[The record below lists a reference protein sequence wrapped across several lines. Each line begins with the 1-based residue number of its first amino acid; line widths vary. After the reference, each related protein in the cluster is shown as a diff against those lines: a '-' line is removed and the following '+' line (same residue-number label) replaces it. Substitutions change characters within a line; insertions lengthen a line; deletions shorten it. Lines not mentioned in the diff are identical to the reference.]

1 MQPGPS
7 TQHASAPTERTG
19 HSHRR
24 GVAHVLTVAA
34 ARAWCAAP
42 LLAAAATLGLQWV
55 CPRAL
60 ARPAAP
66 AHSSSARVVTKRRS
80 ARAPPLPSDAEL
92 ERRGAV
98 IGRIII
104 HNKNIFNLH
113 NPKDDHALFR
123 LANRLHRRTRRSLI
137 RKQLLFHSGERFSAH
152 LIDESARLLRADP
165 YFYDA
170 SIRPIRYH
178 DGKVDVLVTT
188 RDVWTL
194 NPGFDFSRSGGKSR
208 TGVQLEDLNVLGT
221 GTELALK
228 HLHSVDRS
236 ESDISV
242 SNGHLFDGWTT
253 VSATYG
259 NLSDGRMRQLIINRP
274 FYALETRHAGGLSLT
289 DTTFD
294 QPLYDRGQII
304 DRFSEHT
311 RQLQGYLGWS
321 RGLVH
326 GWSRRFSVGWTY
338 DEHHFAPSSL
348 WSGPTLL
355 PVNRRFIYPWLEF
368 DLVQDEY
375 AKLRNHNQIDRTEDF
390 DLGAYFTGRVGW
402 AGRGFGSSRTEIPFT
417 FTTGDGYVLPHGDTL
432 LVSSSFSGRLLHG
445 TLANGVLNL
454 SVVNYTEQGAQ
465 WLLYTAVNAAAG
477 RRLDLDN
484 QILLGGDNGLRGY
497 PLRYQDGTARALFTI
512 EERWFSNWYPFR
524 LFRVGAAAFFDMGRT
539 WGRAPLAQPS
549 LGLLKDAG
557 FGLRLGNART
567 AFGNVIHIDLAF
579 PLDGGSNIKRV
590 QFLVQT
596 ERQF

>member
-1 MQPGPS
+1 MALS
-7 TQHASAPTERTG
+7 SLA
-19 HSHRR
+19 
-24 GVAHVLTVAA
+24 
-34 ARAWCAAP
+34 CA
-42 LLAAAATLGLQWV
+42 AAAATLA
-55 CPRAL
+55 PASRTARAL
-60 ARPAAP
+60 THAS
-66 AHSSSARVVTKRRS
+66 H
-80 ARAPPLPSDAEL
+80 PLPSDMEL

-104 HNKNIFNLH
+104 RNRNIFNLR
-113 NPKDDHALFR
+113 NPKDNHALFR

-170 SIRPIRYH
+170 SIRPVRYH
-178 DGKVDVLVTT
+178 DGKVDILVST

-221 GTELALK
+221 GTDLIVQ
-228 HLHSVDRS
+228 HLNSVDRS

-242 SNGHLFDGWTT
+242 SNGHLLDGWTT

-259 NLSDGRMRQLIINRP
+259 NLSDGRMRQLIVNRP

-294 QPLYDRGQII
+294 QPLYDLGQIV
-304 DRFSEHT
+304 DRFSEHA
-311 RQLQGYLGWS
+311 RQLQGYVGWS
-321 RGLVH
+321 HGLVR
-326 GWSRRFSVGWTY
+326 GWSRRFSVGWTD

-348 WSGPTLL
+348 WNGPTLL
-355 PVNRRFIYPWLEF
+355 PVNRTFIYPWFEF
-368 DLVQDEY
+368 DLIQDEY
-375 AKLRNHNQIDRTEDF
+375 AKLHNHNQIHRTEDF

-402 AGRGFGSSRTEIPFT
+402 AARTFGSSRTEVPFT

-445 TLANGVLNL
+445 TLENGVL
-454 SVVNYTEQGAQ
+454 SAKVVNYTEQGAQ
-465 WLLYTAVNAAAG
+465 WLLYSAVSATAG
-477 RRLDLDN
+477 RRLTLDN
-484 QILLGGDNGLRGY
+484 QILLGGDSGLRGY
-497 PLRYQDGTARALFTI
+497 PLRYQDGTARALFTL
-512 EERWFSNWYPFR
+512 EERWFSNWYPLR
-524 LFRVGAAAFFDMGRT
+524 LFRVGAAVFFDMGRT
-539 WGRAPLAQPS
+539 WGRAPLGQPS

>member
-1 MQPGPS
+1 MQGSHRGRPFE
-7 TQHASAPTERTG
+7 ASASGR
-19 HSHRR
+19 
-24 GVAHVLTVAA
+24 
-34 ARAWCAAP
+34 ARAPRRVLRVSLAGTPARRTCT
-42 LLAAAATLGLQWV
+42 LLAITAALTLLGS
-55 CPRAL
+55 
-60 ARPAAP
+60 ARGASANTAAP
-66 AHSSSARVVTKRRS
+66 AAHRS
-80 ARAPPLPSDAEL
+80 APPALPSDADL
-92 ERRGAV
+92 ERRGAR

-104 HNKNIFNLH
+104 RNRNIFNLH
-113 NPKDDHALFR
+113 NPKDNHAIFR

-137 RKQLLFHSGERFSAH
+137 RKQLLFYSGERFSAH
-152 LIDESARLLRADP
+152 LIDESARLLRTDP

-178 DGKVDVLVTT
+178 DGKVDILVTT

-221 GTELALK
+221 GTDLIVQ

-242 SNGHLFDGWTT
+242 SNGHLLDGWTT

-259 NLSDGRMRQLIINRP
+259 NLSDGRMRQLIVNRP

-294 QPLYDRGQII
+294 QPLYDLGQIV
-304 DRFSEHT
+304 DRFSEHD
-311 RQLQGYLGWS
+311 RQLQGYVGWS
-321 RGLVH
+321 HGLVR
-326 GWSRRFSVGWTY
+326 GWSRRFSVGWTD

-355 PVNRRFIYPWLEF
+355 PVNRTFIYPWFEF

-375 AKLRNHNQIDRTEDF
+375 AKLHNHNQIHRTEDF

-402 AGRGFGSSRTEIPFT
+402 AARGFGSSRTEVPFT

-445 TLANGVLNL
+445 TLENGVLSAKL
-454 SVVNYTEQGAQ
+454 VNYTEQGPQ
-465 WLLYTAVNAAAG
+465 WLLYSAVSATAG
-477 RRLDLDN
+477 RRLTLDN

-497 PLRYQDGTARALFTI
+497 PLRYQDGTARALFTV
-512 EERWFSNWYPFR
+512 EERWFSNWYPLR
-524 LFRVGAAAFFDMGRT
+524 LFRVGAAVFFDMGRS
-539 WGRAPLAQPS
+539 WGRAPLGQPS

>member
-1 MQPGPS
+1 MQGSHRGRPFE
-7 TQHASAPTERTG
+7 ASASGRARTP
-19 HSHRR
+19 RR
-24 GVAHVLTVAA
+24 VLRVSLAGTP
-34 ARAWCAAP
+34 ARRTCT
-42 LLAAAATLGLQWV
+42 LLAITAALTLL
-55 CPRAL
+55 CS
-60 ARPAAP
+60 ARGASANTAAP
-66 AHSSSARVVTKRRS
+66 AAHRS
-80 ARAPPLPSDAEL
+80 APPALPSDADL
-92 ERRGAV
+92 ERRGAR

-104 HNKNIFNLH
+104 RNRNIFDLH

-123 LANRLHRRTRRSLI
+123 LADRLHRRTRRSLI

-178 DGKVDVLVTT
+178 DGKVDVLVST

-194 NPGFDFSRSGGKSR
+194 NPGIDFSRSGGKST

-228 HLHSVDRS
+228 HLHSVDRT
-236 ESDISV
+236 ESDISA
-242 SNGHLFDGWTT
+242 SNAHLFDGWTT

-259 NLSDGRMRQLIINRP
+259 NLSDGRMRQLIVNRP

-304 DRFSEHT
+304 DRFSEHA
-311 RQLQGYLGWS
+311 RQLQGYVGWS
-321 RGLVH
+321 RGLVR
-326 GWSRRFSVGWTY
+326 GWTRRFSVGWTD

-355 PVNRRFIYPWLEF
+355 PVNRTFIYPWLQF
-368 DLVQDEY
+368 NLLQDEY
-375 AKLRNHNQIDRTEDF
+375 AKLHNHNQIHRTEDF
-390 DLGAYFTGRVGW
+390 DLGAYFTAQVGW
-402 AGRGFGSSRTEIPFT
+402 AARGFGSSRSEVPFA

-445 TLANGVLNL
+445 TLENGVLSV
-454 SVVNYTEQGAQ
+454 SVVNYAEQGAQ
-465 WLLYTAVNAAAG
+465 WLLYSAVSATAG
-477 RRLDLDN
+477 RRLTLDN
-484 QILLGGDNGLRGY
+484 QILLGGDSGLRGY

-512 EERWFSNWYPFR
+512 EERWFSNWYPLR

>member
-1 MQPGPS
+1 MPCRPGAHCLTLAAGPPS
-7 TQHASAPTERTG
+7 RVRALLGAAGALALPWLARSALAGTARSIGTTSP
-19 HSHRR
+19 
-24 GVAHVLTVAA
+24 AA
-34 ARAWCAAP
+34 ARAHHR
-42 LLAAAATLGLQWV
+42 G
-55 CPRAL
+55 RA
-60 ARPAAP
+60 RG
-66 AHSSSARVVTKRRS
+66 
-80 ARAPPLPSDAEL
+80 LPSDAEL
-92 ERRGAV
+92 ERSGAV
-98 IGRIII
+98 IGKIII
-104 HNKNIFNLH
+104 DNKNVFDLK
-113 NPKDDHALFR
+113 NPKDDNAIFR

-137 RKQLLFHSGERFSAH
+137 RSQLLFKSGERFSAH
-152 LIDESARLLRADP
+152 LLNESARILRADS

-194 NPGFDFSRSGGKSR
+194 NPGFDFSRSGGKST

-221 GTELALK
+221 GTDISVK

-236 ESDISV
+236 ESDVSLSNQHAFDTWTSIS
-242 SNGHLFDGWTT
+242 
-253 VSATYG
+253 AAYG
-259 NLSDGRMRQLIINRP
+259 NLSDGRMRQLTVNRP
-274 FYALETRHAGGLSLT
+274 FYALETRHAGGASFT

-294 QPLYDRGQII
+294 QPLYDLGQII
-304 DRFSEHT
+304 DKFSEHS
-311 RQLQGYLGWS
+311 RFVQGYAGWS
-321 RGLVH
+321 SGLVH
-326 GWSRRFSVGWTY
+326 GWARRFSVGWTD
-338 DEHHFAPSSL
+338 DEHTFGPSAQ
-348 WSGPTLL
+348 WTGPTLL
-355 PVNRRFIYPWLEF
+355 PANRKYVYPWFEV

-375 AKLRNHNQIDRTEDF
+375 AKLHNHNQIHRTEDF
-390 DLGAYFTGRVGW
+390 QLGAYFTGQVGW
-402 AGRGFGSSRTEIPFT
+402 ADRTFGSSQDVVPFV

-432 LVSSSFSGRLLHG
+432 LVSSSLSGRIHSG
-445 TLANGVLNL
+445 TLENGVLSA
-454 SVVNYTEQGAQ
+454 SVVNFAEQGSQ
-465 WLLYTAVNAAAG
+465 WLLYSAVSATAG
-477 RRLDLDN
+477 RRLTLDN
-484 QILLGGDNGLRGY
+484 QILLGGDSGLRGY

-539 WGRAPLAQPS
+539 WGRAPLGQPS

-579 PLDGGSNIKRV
+579 PLDGGSNIKKV

>member
-1 MQPGPS
+1 MALS
-7 TQHASAPTERTG
+7 SLA
-19 HSHRR
+19 
-24 GVAHVLTVAA
+24 
-34 ARAWCAAP
+34 CA
-42 LLAAAATLGLQWV
+42 AAAATLA
-55 CPRAL
+55 PASRTARAL
-60 ARPAAP
+60 THAS
-66 AHSSSARVVTKRRS
+66 H
-80 ARAPPLPSDAEL
+80 PLPSDMEL

-104 HNKNIFNLH
+104 RNRNIFNLR
-113 NPKDDHALFR
+113 NPKDNHALFR

-170 SIRPIRYH
+170 SIRPVRYH
-178 DGKVDVLVTT
+178 DGKVDILVST

-221 GTELALK
+221 GTDLIVQ

-242 SNGHLFDGWTT
+242 SNGHLLDGWTT

-259 NLSDGRMRQLIINRP
+259 NLSDGRMRQLIVNRP

-294 QPLYDRGQII
+294 QPLYDLGQIV
-304 DRFSEHT
+304 DRFSEHA
-311 RQLQGYLGWS
+311 RQLQGYVGWS
-321 RGLVH
+321 HGLVR
-326 GWSRRFSVGWTY
+326 GWSRRFSVGWTD

-355 PVNRRFIYPWLEF
+355 PVNRTFIYPWFEF
-368 DLVQDEY
+368 DLIQDEY
-375 AKLRNHNQIDRTEDF
+375 AKLHNHNQIHRTEDF

-402 AGRGFGSSRTEIPFT
+402 AARTFGSSRTEVPFT

-432 LVSSSFSGRLLHG
+432 LVSSTFSGRLLHG
-445 TLANGVLNL
+445 TLENGVL
-454 SVVNYTEQGAQ
+454 SAKVVNYTEQGAQ
-465 WLLYTAVNAAAG
+465 WLLYSAVSATAG
-477 RRLDLDN
+477 RRLTLDN
-484 QILLGGDNGLRGY
+484 QILLGGDSGLRGY
-497 PLRYQDGTARALFTI
+497 PLRYQDGTARALFTL
-512 EERWFSNWYPFR
+512 EERWFSNWYPLR
-524 LFRVGAAAFFDMGRT
+524 LFRVGAAVFFDMGRT
-539 WGRAPLAQPS
+539 WGRAPLGQPS